1 MSHSRW
7 FLFVQVV
14 LLCVLAVGV
23 SALEEEH
30 QPDPPY
36 DGPCIGSND
45 PYCSDGG
52 DGDAGDPTDCY
63 KCETGNWPG
72 IGTAQVC
79 VRVSSGG
86 SGRSVCDDGLLFSYC
101 DLSGAF
107 CSVITVTP

>member
-1 MSHSRW
+1 MTRVS
-7 FLFVQVV
+7 V
-14 LLCVLAVGV
+14 LLCLLTLVAVLAPPA
-23 SALEEEH
+23 SAQEEEY

-45 PYCSDGG
+45 PYCGG
-52 DGDAGDPTDCY
+52 GSGGGAGDPADCFI
-63 KCETGNWPG
+63 CETGLWPE
-72 IGTAQVC
+72 IGNAQAC

-86 SGRSVCDDGLLFSYC
+86 SGRSVCDDGWLFSYC